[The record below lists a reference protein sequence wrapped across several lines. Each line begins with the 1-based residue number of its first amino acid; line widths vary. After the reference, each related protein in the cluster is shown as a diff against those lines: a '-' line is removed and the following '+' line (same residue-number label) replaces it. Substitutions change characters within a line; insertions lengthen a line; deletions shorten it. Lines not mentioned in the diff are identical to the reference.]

1 MTVVVS
7 GIRLSV
13 DAAEAEAFGAAKA
26 KLRRGG
32 MLPRDAEFAVYRR
45 TVDARRDSVSFVY
58 SVAVSGS
65 FSPASLARLPLPD
78 IAPIL
83 AEEPTPVHGKL
94 PMEARPLVVGA
105 GPAGLFCA
113 YLLAKE
119 GYRPILIERGDSVR
133 DRVEAVERFFQT
145 GKLDPESNVQFGAGG
160 AGTFSD
166 GKLVCR
172 INDPLT
178 G

>member
-32 MLPRDAEFAVYRR
+32 MLPRDAECAVYRR
-45 TVDARRDSVSFVY
+45 SVDARRGSVSFVY

-78 IAPIL
+78 IAEVVRANTGII
-83 AEEPTPVHGKL
+83 PTSYTL
-94 PMEARPLVVGA
+94 
-105 GPAGLFCA
+105 
-113 YLLAKE
+113 
-119 GYRPILIERGDSVR
+119 
-133 DRVEAVERFFQT
+133 
-145 GKLDPESNVQFGAGG
+145 NVYHICQ
-160 AGTFSD
+160 
-166 GKLVCR
+166 KCEKQ
-172 INDPLT
+172 I
-178 G
+178 